1 MKGSCMESYEE
12 YMRSFEENAKEEAW
26 MLAKEIAGF
35 SHIIRMQL
43 FHEYELR
50 KILDRYTYDEA
61 KAIVDKFK
69 LAYTE

>member
-1 MKGSCMESYEE
+1 MDYCDLIEQNG
-12 YMRSFEENAKEEAW
+12 REEAW
-26 MLAKEIAGF
+26 LLAKEIAGF
-35 SHIIRMQL
+35 SHIIRMQM

-61 KAIVDKFK
+61 KKIIDSFK

>member
-1 MKGSCMESYEE
+1 MCSGVDYCYLI
-12 YMRSFEENAKEEAW
+12 EENAKEEAW
-26 MLAKEIAGF
+26 KLAEEIAGF

-50 KILDRYTYDEA
+50 KILDRYTYEEA

>member
-1 MKGSCMESYEE
+1 MDYCDLIEQNGRED
-12 YMRSFEENAKEEAW
+12 AW
-26 MLAKEIAGF
+26 LLAKEIAGF
-35 SHIIRMQL
+35 SHILRMQM

-61 KAIVDKFK
+61 KKIVDSFK

>member
-1 MKGSCMESYEE
+1 MCSPMDYCDLIEQNGRED
-12 YMRSFEENAKEEAW
+12 AW
-26 MLAKEIAGF
+26 QLAKEISGF

-50 KILDRYTYDEA
+50 KILDMYTYDEA

>member
-1 MKGSCMESYEE
+1 MDYCDLIEQNGRED
-12 YMRSFEENAKEEAW
+12 AW
-26 MLAKEIAGF
+26 LLAKEIAGF

-50 KILDRYTYDEA
+50 KILDMYTYEQA
-61 KAIVDKFK
+61 KQIIDSFK

>member
-1 MKGSCMESYEE
+1 MYSPMDYCDLIEQSGRED
-12 YMRSFEENAKEEAW
+12 AW

-35 SHIIRMQL
+35 SHIIRLQL

-50 KILDRYTYDEA
+50 KILDRYSYDEA
-61 KAIVDKFK
+61 KKIIDGFK